1 MPDNIQCPGVT
12 VASARTLRLLAS
24 STPPLWG
31 VRMPSIRQSWAPK
44 APADV
49 LEFAL
54 DPRRWLEDAGD
65 TLLSVSATVPDPVTS
80 SDLTALWCGKINGL
94 AVVCLAGGQP
104 NTLLPVSLTLHTLQG
119 RRHTEAVTV
128 QINMDSDPDDV
139 PDWPSLEDGTPILP
153 NVLTDPAGRVLTLG
167 PSHVQKVS
175 VAQLLSPDGD
185 SHLTSPA
192 DVPLLNQVFR
202 SATDTLLLA

>member
-1 MPDNIQCPGVT
+1 MTDISCPGVT

-31 VRMPSIRQSWAPK
+31 VRLPSIRQSWAPK
-44 APADV
+44 APTDV

-54 DPRRWLEDAGD
+54 DPHRWLADAGD
-65 TLLSVSATVPDPVTS
+65 TLMSVSATVPDPVTA
-80 SDLTALWCGKINGL
+80 SDLTALWCGKVNGL

-104 NTLLPVSLTLHTLQG
+104 NTLVPVSLTLHTLQG
-119 RRHTEAVTV
+119 RRHTEAVIV

-139 PDWPSLEDGTPILP
+139 PDWPSLVDGTPILP
-153 NVLTDPAGRVLTLG
+153 IALTDPVGRVLTLG
-167 PSHVQKVS
+167 PSQIQKIS
-175 VAQLLSPDGD
+175 VAQLLSPDRA

-192 DVPLLNQVFR
+192 GVPLLNQVFR

>member
-1 MPDNIQCPGVT
+1 MTDISCPGVT

-31 VRMPSIRQSWAPK
+31 VRLPSIRQSWAPK

-54 DPRRWLEDAGD
+54 DPRRWLADAGD

-80 SDLTALWCGKINGL
+80 SDLTVLWCGKVNGL

-104 NTLLPVSLTLHTLQG
+104 NTLVPVSLTLHTLQG

-128 QINMDSDPDDV
+128 QINMDSEPDDV
-139 PDWPSLEDGTPILP
+139 PDWPSLADGTPILP
-153 NVLTDPAGRVLTLG
+153 NALTDPDGRVLTLG
-167 PSHVQKVS
+167 PSQIQKIS
-175 VAQLLSPDGD
+175 VAQLLSPDRAG
-185 SHLTSPA
+185 HLTSPA
-192 DVPLLNQVFR
+192 GVPLLNQVFR

>member
-1 MPDNIQCPGVT
+1 MTDISCPGVT

-31 VRMPSIRQSWAPK
+31 VRLPSIRQSWAPK
-44 APADV
+44 APTDV

-54 DPRRWLEDAGD
+54 DPRRWLADAGD
-65 TLLSVSATVPDPVTS
+65 TLVSVSATVPDPVTA

-104 NTLLPVSLTLHTLQG
+104 NTLVPVSLTLHTLQG

-139 PDWPSLEDGTPILP
+139 PDWPSLEDDTPILP
-153 NVLTDPAGRVLTLG
+153 NALTDPAGRVLTLG
-167 PSHVQKVS
+167 PSQVQKIS
-175 VAQLLSPDGD
+175 VAQLLSPDRA

-192 DVPLLNQVFR
+192 GVPLLNQVFR